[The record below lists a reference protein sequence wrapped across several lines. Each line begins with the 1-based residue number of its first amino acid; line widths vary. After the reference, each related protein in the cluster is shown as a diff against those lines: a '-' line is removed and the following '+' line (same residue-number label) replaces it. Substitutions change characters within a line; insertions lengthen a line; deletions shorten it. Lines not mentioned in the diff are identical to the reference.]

1 MHVMYSIGFA
11 AIDRASKIWTF
22 LKTNYLKFQA
32 VSKGFQVSNFKYLIE
47 PSPNNMSWNNHIT

>member
-1 MHVMYSIGFA
+1 MDM
-11 AIDRASKIWTF
+11 ASKIWTF

-32 VSKGFQVSNFKYLIE
+32 VSKGFQVSNFNYLIE